1 MLHLL
6 SVLIVLRTLAI
17 AGALVLL
24 VRRMRRETVAR
35 PVWRHYVTAFA
46 LLTGASVLESVVVVG
61 GSRVGS
67 SGLWLVLP
75 LRLTSTLASFHLY
88 RGVATW
94 MQLREKSR
102 PAGRVDWLVGLSC
115 ILGLAGVLNLAVE
128 VPHGLAGLIVQ
139 LRWLHVSS
147 CVLLLGAL
155 VLAAWRMPREV
166 RGRAR
171 AVALTVL
178 YVLLTQVLF
187 VVLGPRTGVILA
199 AWAGWVLLAAAF
211 GGLSLLRPK
220 QVVREHPTSVA
231 VPAASSVGLVLG
243 LVAVAGAGL
252 HVAPTH
258 WALGLGTA
266 AIAGSSV
273 RLVRLVRDLA
283 DHDRARRQAGTDDL
297 TGLANR
303 REFLLRLG
311 QQSHSGAG
319 FGVLLL
325 DLDRFKEVN
334 DQHGH
339 AVGDELLAATAV
351 RLEGALPPGALLA
364 RLGGDEFAAIVPGC
378 GAEEAVAV
386 ASSLLTAI
394 EVGAS
399 VGVATSTGADPLSGT
414 ELLRRADAA
423 MYAAKSTGQGVAL
436 HDDAADRAWRQR
448 LALSDDLHLALGP
461 DAPAEAA
468 GQFEVHYQPQV
479 SATGAGDV
487 VGVEALVR
495 WQHPRLGLL
504 APGAFLDVLEERRLM
519 PALTALV
526 ARRAVADLARWRAT
540 GHDLRLSFNLSSTH
554 LSDPGLLTLLDELVA
569 GGADPERVVVEV
581 TETSLMNDPD
591 RALTT
596 CQEITARGFCL
607 SIDDFGTGYSSLA
620 YLANLPADELKI
632 DRTFTS
638 RALADERIAA
648 IVAGTVELAHHLG
661 LRVVAEGVEDPATL
675 DLLRELG
682 CDESQ
687 GYLHSRPVPAAEF
700 LRWLQARQGVP
711 AAVLRDQGVE
721 DARPAPTPGCAAATG
736 SPAGLDEG
744 DRRWPSTCCSST
756 TAAHRRA

>member
-1 MLHLL
+1 ML
-6 SVLIVLRTLAI
+6 SVLIVLRTLAV

-24 VRRMRRETVAR
+24 VRRLRRETTAR
-35 PVWRHYVTAFA
+35 ATWRHYVAAFA
-46 LLTGASVLESVVVVG
+46 LLTGASTLETAVVVG
-61 GSRVGS
+61 GSSVGS
-67 SGLWLVLP
+67 SGLWLALP
-75 LRLTSTLASFHLY
+75 LRLASTVASFHLY
-88 RGVATW
+88 RGVALW

-102 PAGRVDWLVGLSC
+102 PAGRVDWLVGVSC
-115 ILGLAGVLNLAVE
+115 ILGLTGVVNVVVAVPDG
-128 VPHGLAGLIVQ
+128 VAGLAVQ
-139 LRWLHVSS
+139 LRWLHVCSFG
-147 CVLLLGAL
+147 VLLGAL
-155 VLAAWRMPREV
+155 VVAAWRMPRAI

-171 AVALTVL
+171 GVALAVLLVLSTQLL
-178 YVLLTQVLF
+178 YVF
-187 VVLGPRTGVILA
+187 LGPRTDVVVA
-199 AWAGWVLLAAAF
+199 AWASWVVLAAAY
-211 GGLSLLRPK
+211 GTLSLLRPK
-220 QVVREHPTSVA
+220 QITREHPSAVA
-231 VPAASSVGLVLG
+231 VPVASSVGLVLG
-243 LVAVAGAGL
+243 LAAVAGAGL

-258 WALGLGTA
+258 WALGFGTV

-283 DHDRARRQAGTDDL
+283 DHDRALRQAGTDDL

-303 REFLLRLG
+303 REFLRRLG
-311 QQSHSGAG
+311 LQSRTGEG

-339 AVGDELLAATAV
+339 AVGDELLAATALQ
-351 RLEGALPPGALLA
+351 LEQALPPGAVLA
-364 RLGGDEFAAIVPGC
+364 RLGGDEFAAILPGS
-378 GAEEAVAV
+378 GTDDAVCRAN
-386 ASSLLTAI
+386 AMLAAI

-423 MYAAKSTGQGVAL
+423 MYAAKASGHGVAV
-436 HDDAADRAWRQR
+436 HDDVADRAWRQR

-461 DAPAEAA
+461 EAGPEAA
-468 GQFEVHYQPQV
+468 EQFEVHYQPQV
-479 SATGAGDV
+479 SATGGTGAGRV

-495 WQHPRLGLL
+495 WQHPRLGML

-526 ARRAVADLARWRAT
+526 ARRAVADLTEWRAA

-554 LSDPGLLTLLDELVA
+554 LSDPGLLPLLDELVTS
-569 GGADPERVVVEV
+569 GADPAHVVVEV

-591 RALTT
+591 RALAT
-596 CQEITARGFCL
+596 CQDITARGFSL

-675 DLLRELG
+675 DLLHELG

-700 LRWLQARQGVP
+700 LRWLQARERVP
-711 AAVLRDQGVE
+711 AVL
-721 DARPAPTPGCAAATG
+721 
-736 SPAGLDEG
+736 
-744 DRRWPSTCCSST
+744 
-756 TAAHRRA
+756 

>member
-1 MLHLL
+1 ML
-6 SVLIVLRTLAI
+6 SVLIVLRTLAV
-17 AGALVLL
+17 AAALVLL
-24 VRRMRRETVAR
+24 VRRMRRETTAR
-35 PVWRHYVTAFA
+35 ATWRHYVAAFA
-46 LLTGASVLESVVVVG
+46 LLTGASSLETVVVVA
-61 GSRVGS
+61 GSSVGS
-67 SGLWLVLP
+67 SGLWLALP
-75 LRLTSTLASFHLY
+75 LRLASTVASFHLY
-88 RGVATW
+88 RGVALW

-102 PAGRVDWLVGLSC
+102 PAGRVDWLVGVSC
-115 ILGLAGVLNLAVE
+115 ILGLTGVVNVVVAV
-128 VPHGLAGLIVQ
+128 PDGTAGLAEQ
-139 LRWLHVSS
+139 LRWLHVCSFG
-147 CVLLLGAL
+147 VVLGAL
-155 VLAAWRMPREV
+155 VVAAWRLPRQV

-171 AVALTVL
+171 GVALAVLLVLTTQLL
-178 YVLLTQVLF
+178 YVF
-187 VVLGPRTGVILA
+187 LGPRTAVVVA
-199 AWAGWVLLAAAF
+199 AWVSWMVLAAAY
-211 GGLSLLRPK
+211 GALSLFHPK
-220 QVVREHPTSVA
+220 QIVREHPSAVA
-231 VPAASSVGLVLG
+231 VPVASSVGLVLG
-243 LVAVAGAGL
+243 LAAVAGAGL

-258 WALGLGTA
+258 WALAFGTL

-283 DHDRARRQAGTDDL
+283 DHDRALRQAGTDDL

-303 REFLLRLG
+303 REFLRRLG
-311 QQSHSGAG
+311 LQSRTGAG

-351 RLEGALPPGALLA
+351 RLEQVLPPGAVLA
-364 RLGGDEFAAIVPGC
+364 RLGGDEFAAILPGC
-378 GAEEAVAV
+378 GTDDVVRTAGAMLA
-386 ASSLLTAI
+386 AI

-423 MYAAKSTGQGVAL
+423 MYAAKAAGQGVAV

-448 LALSDDLHLALGP
+448 LALSDDLHAALGP

-468 GQFEVHYQPQV
+468 GQFEVHYQPQL
-479 SATGAGDV
+479 SAAGVV
-487 VGVEALVR
+487 VGCEALVR

-526 ARRAVADLARWRAT
+526 ARRATEDLMQWRRD

-554 LSDPGLLTLLDELVA
+554 LSDPGLLPLLDELVA
-569 GGADPERVVVEV
+569 GGADPAHVVVEV
-581 TETSLMNDPD
+581 TETSLMNDPE
-591 RALTT
+591 RALVT
-596 CQEITARGFCL
+596 CQDITARGFSL

-700 LRWLQARQGVP
+700 LRWLQAHQRVP
-711 AAVLRDQGVE
+711 AAAV
-721 DARPAPTPGCAAATG
+721 
-736 SPAGLDEG
+736 
-744 DRRWPSTCCSST
+744 
-756 TAAHRRA
+756 